1 MYGIEFDAVVFTNF
15 SQEHAEFYATQQDY
29 FAAKASI
36 FKQLKKNGIVVLNGD
51 DSLVSSLRS
60 LCMSAQLSSIK
71 DITVIGASKD
81 GVSCYIDQLVFE
93 NTHLLGM
100 FNLHNIHMAY
110 LVARSL
116 HILPEVIQ
124 QAVYSFTGVPGR
136 LNKYPLE
143 HDIVA
148 YIDYAHTPSS
158 MKAVLS
164 TLRTETEQLIVVF
177 GAGGE
182 RDPIKR
188 PFMGGLAVEHADN
201 VILTTDNP
209 RSEEPEK
216 IMQDILAGIQE
227 ALMHKVHIE
236 YDRALAIKHAYS
248 LAQPGAIIA
257 LLGKGPDEYQ
267 LVQGNKYYFSERE
280 ILKSL

>member
-1 MYGIEFDAVVFTNF
+1 
-15 SQEHAEFYATQQDY
+15 
-29 FAAKASI
+29 
-36 FKQLKKNGIVVLNGD
+36 
-51 DSLVSSLRS
+51 
-60 LCMSAQLSSIK
+60 
-71 DITVIGASKD
+71 
-81 GVSCYIDQLVFE
+81 
-93 NTHLLGM
+93 
-100 FNLHNIHMAY
+100 
-110 LVARSL
+110 
-116 HILPEVIQ
+116 LPEIIQ
-124 QAVYSFTGVPGR
+124 QALYSFTGVPGR

-143 HDIVA
+143 RDIVA

-188 PFMGGLAVEHADN
+188 PFMGGLAVEYADN

-216 IMQDILAGIQE
+216 IMQDILAGIPE
-227 ALMHKVHIE
+227 YLIHKTHIE
-236 YDRALAIKHAYS
+236 YDRAAAIRYAYS
-248 LAQPGAIIA
+248 IAQPGAIIA

-267 LVQGNKYYFSERE
+267 LVQGTKHYFSERE